1 MAIDLL
7 SKFSVT
13 NKVDSKENIDM
24 ISDILIA
31 KEKVDLAYTHVRDK
45 VWFTNKRIIALDVKG
60 LTGSKKE
67 FRMFPY
73 SQITSFTIETAG
85 TFDLDC
91 DFHIFISGLG
101 EIVVK
106 FAKSIDI
113 KEIGLY
119 MSKKVLQDK

>member
-7 SKFSVT
+7 TQFSVT
-13 NKVDSKENIDM
+13 KKIENAEKLDL
-24 ISDILIA
+24 ISDILID
-31 KEKVDLAYTHVRDK
+31 EEEVDLAYSHVRDK

-73 SQITSFTIETAG
+73 SKITSFTIETAG

-91 DFHIFISGLG
+91 DFNIFISGLG
-101 EIVVK
+101 KIIIK
-106 FAKSIDI
+106 FRKKIDI

-119 MSKKVLQDK
+119 MSNKIL

>member
-13 NKVDSKENIDM
+13 NKVDSKESIDM

-45 VWFTNKRIIALDVKG
+45 VWFTNKRIIALDVEG

-85 TFDLDC
+85 TFDFDC

>member
-1 MAIDLL
+1 M
-7 SKFSVT
+7 
-13 NKVDSKENIDM
+13 
-24 ISDILIA
+24 
-31 KEKVDLAYTHVRDK
+31 
-45 VWFTNKRIIALDVKG
+45 DVKG
-60 LTGSKKE
+60 LTGTKKE

>member
-13 NKVDSKENIDM
+13 KKVDSKESIDM